1 MKRFVALA
9 QVQFY
14 AEDEEEAERLSI
26 LAHEEGELWLSRDIH
41 GSILCNR
48 VTFVVPETGRF
59 HVVQDHTYRDEGSI
73 LIEDRDSLIEQGVV
87 DAHLYRSRW
96 LVVQSGSDDVIEMFD
111 DWKDAEAFR
120 RTLLEER
127 GQA

>member
-9 QVQFY
+9 HVQFY
-14 AEDEEEAERLSI
+14 AEDEEEAERLSR

-48 VTFVVPETGRF
+48 VTFVVPERF
-59 HVVQDHTYRDEGSI
+59 RIVQDRTYRDEESI
-73 LIEDRDSLIEQGVV
+73 LIEDRDALIERGVV

-96 LVVQSGSDDVIEMFD
+96 LVVQSGLDDVIEMFD

-120 RTLLEER
+120 RTLLEEG